1 MRVTIKYLLTGLLA
15 SIGMLSGGILAAADQ
30 EGGSG
35 PIHSIHL
42 RSTAASSSAFWNWV
56 VIAGPSGEQTY
67 YWGGSVCPGKHLS
80 YSGNSD
86 AMVDALAEYATFP
99 DMCITPYYKNGQGGY
114 RCLVTFTA
122 AIRVGRECGLRPQ

>member
-1 MRVTIKYLLTGLLA
+1 MSAKFMNILVVSLA
-15 SIGMLSGGILAAADQ
+15 SITMFGADQLAAADQ
-30 EGGSG
+30 QGESG

-56 VIAGPSGEQTY
+56 VIAGASGEQAY
-67 YWGGSVCPGKHLS
+67 YWGGSVCPGKHLR
-80 YSGNSD
+80 YSANSD

-122 AIRVGRECGLRPQ
+122 AIQVGQECDLRPQ